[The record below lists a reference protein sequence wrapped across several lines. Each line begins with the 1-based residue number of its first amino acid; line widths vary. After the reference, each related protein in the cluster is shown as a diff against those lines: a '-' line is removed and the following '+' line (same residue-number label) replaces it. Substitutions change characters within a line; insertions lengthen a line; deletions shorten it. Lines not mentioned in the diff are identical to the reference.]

1 MNTTTASGRTRAFR
15 RIDMNSPRSLMRA
28 SWIVPLVSGL
38 FSLAQGADANWD
50 LRNYHLYN
58 AFAFLHG
65 RLSIDLAPAGMQS
78 YFNPLLD
85 VPYYLMTMHLPAML
99 VGFIMGVLHG
109 LNFVLLLGIC
119 RLTLDDL
126 PETAR
131 YRTPFWLAI
140 AGCLTAN
147 FLSGIGN
154 SMGDDTTSLFSLG
167 ALLMLLKVWPRLPR
181 ASGRVIAT
189 VAVAGIIS
197 GAGAGLKLTTSVFSV
212 ALCAA
217 ILVAPVSL
225 SKRMLTAFLFGVGV
239 LAGLALTGGFWFAE
253 LWHRYGNPLY
263 PQFSSVFPSPL
274 TSSVAIV
281 DTIWFPKNVWES
293 LVWPFIFSL
302 DPRRVGQ
309 ARLHQ
314 VIWAL
319 AYACFWWWAGAHV
332 VRRFRRKEIPPLP
345 ARGQYVIAYVAVG
358 YVVWMKVFSIQ
369 RYLVSIELCLP
380 LMMYLMLRQ
389 TMTYERANT
398 LGKRAF
404 IACSV
409 LVLAGGAHSWGHER
423 WAARMFSIELPS
435 LTAAEKTTVILT
447 AGDPPLGW
455 LVPLFPGWVAF
466 ATIQSA
472 FPQARPA
479 YDERIHA
486 MARSRGGPVYAMVP
500 GYLDKRQYDAARN
513 AREIADSR
521 IALAHYGFSL
531 DVASCNLYNA
541 RIGAG
546 VYPYQWC
553 RVADATLV
561 DARSKEQQKR

>member
-1 MNTTTASGRTRAFR
+1 
-15 RIDMNSPRSLMRA
+15 MNSPRSLMRA
-28 SWIVPLVSGL
+28 SWILPLVFGL

-65 RLSIDLAPAGMQS
+65 RLSVDLAPAGMQS

-85 VPYYLMTMHLPAML
+85 VPYYLMTMHLPPML
-99 VGFIMGVLHG
+99 VAFIMGVMHG

-154 SMGDDTTSLFSLG
+154 SMGDDTTALFSLG
-167 ALLMLLKVWPRLPR
+167 ALLVLLQVWPRLAQR
-181 ASGRVIAT
+181 SARVMAMVVIA
-189 VAVAGIIS
+189 GIVS
-197 GAGAGLKLTTSVFSV
+197 GAGAGLKLTTAVFSV
-212 ALCAA
+212 ALCVGL
-217 ILVAPVSL
+217 LVAPVSL
-225 SKRMLTAFLFGVGV
+225 PRRVLTAFLFGVGV
-239 LAGLALTGGFWFAE
+239 LAGLALTGGFWFAQM
-253 LWHRYGNPLY
+253 WHQYGNPLY

-281 DTIWFPKNVWES
+281 DTVWFPKNVWES
-293 LVWPFIFSL
+293 LAWPFIFSV

-319 AYACFWWWAGAHV
+319 AYVCFWWWVGARA
-332 VRRFRRKEIPPLP
+332 VRRLRRKESAPLP
-345 ARGQYVIAYVAVG
+345 PRGRYVIAYVAIG
-358 YVVWMKVFSIQ
+358 YVVWMNVFSIQ

-380 LMMYLMLRQ
+380 LVIYLMLRQ
-389 TMTYERANT
+389 MTTYERAT
-398 LGKRAF
+398 KLAKRAF
-404 IACSV
+404 IACSM
-409 LVLAGGAHSWGHER
+409 LVVAGGAHSWGHER
-423 WAARMFSIELPS
+423 WSGKMFSINLPPLS
-435 LTAAEKTTVILT
+435 AAERTTVILT

-455 LVPLFPGWVAF
+455 LVPMFPESVAF
-466 ATIQSA
+466 ATIRSA

-486 MARSRGGPVYAMVP
+486 MAHSRGGPVYALIP
-500 GYLDKRQYDAARN
+500 AYLDKGAYDAARN
-513 AREIADSR
+513 AREIADSQT
-521 IALAHYGFSL
+521 ALADYGFVL
-531 DVASCNLYNA
+531 DVGSCKLYDA

-553 RVADATLV
+553 RVES
-561 DARSKEQQKR
+561 AR

>member
-1 MNTTTASGRTRAFR
+1 
-15 RIDMNSPRSLMRA
+15 MNSPQSLTRA
-28 SWIVPLVSGL
+28 SWIVPLVFGL
-38 FSLAQGADANWD
+38 FSMAQGADANWD

-58 AFAFLHG
+58 AFAFLTG
-65 RLSIDLAPAGMQS
+65 RLSTDLAPAGMQS

-99 VGFIMGVLHG
+99 VGFIMGVVHG

-126 PETAR
+126 PETAK

-147 FLSGIGN
+147 FLSGVGN

-167 ALLMLLKVWPRLPR
+167 ALLVLLKVWPRLPQ
-181 ASGRVIAT
+181 ASVRVLAT
-189 VAVAGIIS
+189 VCMAGIVS
-197 GAGAGLKLTTSVFSV
+197 GAGAGLKLTTAVFCV
-212 ALCAA
+212 AMCAGLLA
-217 ILVAPVSL
+217 APLSL
-225 SKRMLTAFLFGVGV
+225 RRRVLTAFLFGVGV
-239 LAGLALTGGFWFAE
+239 LAGLALTGGFWFVE

-263 PQFSSVFPSPL
+263 PQFSAVFPSPL
-274 TSSVAIV
+274 TSSVSIV
-281 DTIWFPKNVWES
+281 DTVWFPRNVWES
-293 LVWPFIFSL
+293 LAWPFIFSL

-319 AYACFWWWAGAHV
+319 AYACFWCWVGARA
-332 VRRFRRKEIPPLP
+332 VRRFKGMQSPALP
-345 ARGQYVIAYVAVG
+345 SRGRYVIAYVAIG
-358 YVVWMKVFSIQ
+358 YIVWMKVFSIQ

-380 LMMYLMLRQ
+380 LVIYLMLRQ
-389 TMTYERANT
+389 MTTYERANT
-398 LGKRAF
+398 LAKRTF

-423 WAARMFSIELPS
+423 WAAKMFSIDLPS
-435 LTAAEKTTVILT
+435 LPAAGKTTVILT

-455 LVPLFPGWVAF
+455 LVPLFPGSVAF
-466 ATIQSA
+466 ATIRSA

-479 YDERIHA
+479 YDERIHT
-486 MARSRGGPVYAMVP
+486 MARSRGGPVYALIP
-500 GYLDKRQYDAARN
+500 GYMDKREYDAARN
-513 AREIADSR
+513 ARELADSQN
-521 IALAHYGFSL
+521 ALADYGFAL
-531 DVASCNLYNA
+531 DVGSCKLYDA

-553 RVADATLV
+553 RVAE
-561 DARSKEQQKR
+561 AR